1 MSEDNKFL
9 RNRLEFFEEKS
20 LPLGHC
26 SDQCLPLGYCSDQ
39 NESIFDFKILYM
51 DENAIVLS
59 DNSGLWIID
68 RIEFKVIA
76 Y

>member
-1 MSEDNKFL
+1 MNENNKLL
-9 RNRLEFFEEKS
+9 RTRIEFFEEKS
-20 LPLGHC
+20 LPLGHL
-26 SDQCLPLGYCSDQ
+26 SDKIENRFS
-39 NESIFDFKILYM
+39 FKIHYM
-51 DENAIVLS
+51 DENSIVLA